1 LVKNIIS
8 CRPGSYRKYAHLA
21 FEYLP
26 KAGIYNVEIS
36 PPAPDEIPRTKA
48 ELRRHGLT
56 AASLATG
63 CNLAKESD
71 IRALEQSLETARKMD
86 VGVVFC
92 STNSGGLP
100 GRQPFEKLAILGDA
114 AASCHTVI
122 SMETHPDLCQNG
134 DQMLRTMKLVNHPN
148 VRINFDTA
156 NIYYYNEGVD
166 AVAELKKIARYV
178 ASVHL
183 KDTNGKPKTW
193 YFPTL
198 GKGVVDYPSVFRILN
213 ELGFRGPFTLE
224 MEGIEG
230 EDLTLEQ
237 THQRIVDSVN
247 YLREIGVI

>member
-1 LVKNIIS
+1 VTNIIA
-8 CRPGSYRKYAHLA
+8 CRPGSYRKYSNLA

-26 KAGIYNVEIS
+26 KAGVYNVEIA
-36 PPAPDEIPRTKA
+36 PPAPDKITQTQT
-48 ELRRHGLT
+48 ELRKYGLKAT
-56 AASLATG
+56 SLATG
-63 CNLAKESD
+63 CNLAKEPEVQ
-71 IRALEQSLETARKMD
+71 ALLGAMEVARKMD
-86 VGVVFC
+86 VGVIFC
-92 STNSGGLP
+92 STNTGGLP
-100 GRQPFEKLAILGDA
+100 GKEPYSKLAALGDSA
-114 AASCHTVI
+114 AENHTII

-134 DQMLRTMKLVNHPN
+134 DQMLKTMKVVKHPN

-166 AVAELKKIARYV
+166 AVTELKKIAKYV

-198 GKGVVDYPSVFRILN
+198 GQGVVDYSKVFRILN
-213 ELGFRGPFTLE
+213 ELGFHGPFTME

-237 THQRIVDSVN
+237 TQQRIVDSMN
-247 YLREIGVI
+247 YLRRIAVI